1 MEQKFTAISLPAA
14 VRWLFETN
22 GYDVSGPV
30 ERGGVEVELVATQL
44 SGFSEQNVYIE
55 PTVQQVDALRYD
67 EYLAKLTP
75 FRNEPGAQRMIISPA
90 GFAPGVKERA
100 VTEGILTF
108 TYDELFANFERVQP
122 YLSYILGDSRQAK
135 TLQALDEV
143 YEEPNF
149 DDKYGNQWATRHL
162 TEWLHDEDKDRSWL
176 IIVGEY
182 GTGKTAL
189 TEVLQKRWAELYQQG
204 LSPRLPFRIELRD
217 FAKQFD
223 SRGLLHHF
231 LDRNEL
237 THLPVSF
244 VESMISNG
252 RVVLLLDGYDE
263 MAQYLNV
270 RERRACLEALADLA
284 SNGAKGILTSRPNY
298 FTEAEELRVF
308 EVLYQKLSGSH
319 RPMDVLDRAV
329 VEQEREVDSLLERF
343 VLNRVERSL
352 RDLTYEQ
359 TIELVRRRLK
369 DDPEGAEVVTG
380 LLSKVFRNEEDRN
393 VSLSGKPVIIT
404 YLLDVVEELKK
415 DDNEDLERK
424 MSEWDIYNL
433 IVNKLMLRDWARTA
447 TLFPTERLLFLQK
460 LALHTSISQQ
470 KSVNEASFREVV
482 RTVFESKMT
491 RKRIEGVT
499 DAEDSLFDDLR
510 SSTTLTRS
518 TDKSTAQWQFSH
530 NSLREFL
537 LAGYLIDCLVDG
549 KPEPQSVP
557 VTDTMITFVNSM
569 PEEKLQE
576 AYTQLSAL
584 WPSRKMHKGIDQM
597 LTLLWGAK
605 RHNERKNQGV
615 AASLRDL
622 IGDSFDLSNCTLTG
636 VNFSSGDDVDLRN
649 LNASSSIMTDTV
661 FTEVNLAGSNFSE
674 SAIDACVLTNAD
686 VSGADFSNLLMLDT
700 EITGLVCT
708 GANFTNLTK
717 DSTALLRVGKDLHVL
732 DATRLRGY
740 LKRRGAVTDPVNPYF
755 MYCLDQNFDIC
766 EKICRVLLDGAW
778 HQRLGLEQRG
788 ASERNV
794 RLAKKFVQFLISV
807 GHVQIKNG
815 TGGKLIG
822 TTQSGRPV
830 VARLSE
836 NAQIDETLLPFFE
849 QNLSQ

>member
-1 MEQKFTAISLPAA
+1 MEQKFTAITLPEA

-22 GYDVSGPV
+22 GYDVAGPV
-30 ERGGVEVELVATQL
+30 EFDGAAVDLVATQL

-55 PTVQQVDALRYD
+55 ATIQHVDGAKYEEL
-67 EYLAKLTP
+67 LAKLTR
-75 FRNEPGAQRMIISPA
+75 FRTQLGAQRMIISPA
-90 GFAPGVKERA
+90 GFAAGVKESA
-100 VTEGILTF
+100 GAEGILTF
-108 TYDELFANFERVQP
+108 TYNELFANFERVQP

-149 DDKYGNQWATRHL
+149 DDKYGNQWATKHL
-162 TEWLHDEDKDRSWL
+162 TDWLHDEDKDRSWL

-189 TEVLQKRWAELYQQG
+189 TEVLQKRWAELYQKG
-204 LSPRLPFRIELRD
+204 DSPRLPFRIELRD

-237 THLPVSF
+237 AHLPVSF

-308 EVLYQKLSGSH
+308 EVLYQKLGSH
-319 RPMDVLDRAV
+319 RQINVLDRAV

-369 DDPEGAEVVTG
+369 DDPEGASVVTG

-415 DDNEDLERK
+415 DDAGDPEQK

-433 IVNKLMLRDWARTA
+433 IVHKLMLRDWARTS

-460 LALHTSISQQ
+460 LALYTSTSQQ
-470 KSVNEASFREVV
+470 KSVNESSFREVI

-491 RKRIEGVT
+491 KKRVEGVT

-518 TDKSTAQWQFSH
+518 TDKVTAQWQFSH
-530 NSLREFL
+530 NSLREYL

-549 KPEPQSVP
+549 RPEPRSVP

-569 PEEKLQE
+569 PQDKLQE

-597 LTLLWGAK
+597 LILLWGAK
-605 RHNERKNQGV
+605 RHNERKNRSV
-615 AASLRDL
+615 PESLTDL
-622 IGDSFDLSNCTLTG
+622 VGDSLDLSNCTLSG
-636 VNFSSGDDVDLRN
+636 INFSSEDNVTLRG
-649 LNASSSIMTDTV
+649 LNASSSIMTDTD
-661 FTEVNLAGSNFSE
+661 FSRTDLTGSNFSD

-686 VSGADFSNLLMLDT
+686 VTGADFSNLLMLDT

-717 DSTALLRVGKDLHVL
+717 DSTALLKVGKDLHVL

-740 LKRRGAVTDPVNPYF
+740 LKRRGAITDPVNPYF

-794 RLAKKFVQFLISV
+794 KLAKKFVQFLISI

-836 NAQIDETLLPFFE
+836 NAHIDETLLPFFE
-849 QNLSQ
+849 ENLR

>member
-1 MEQKFTAISLPAA
+1 MEQKFTATSLLSA

-22 GYDVSGPV
+22 GYDVSDPV
-30 ERGGVEVELVATQL
+30 ERRGVEVELVATQL

-55 PTVQQVDALRYD
+55 PTVQQVDGVRYD

-100 VTEGILTF
+100 GAEGILTF

-122 YLSYILGDSRQAK
+122 YLSYILGDSIEAK
-135 TLQALDEV
+135 NLQALDEV

-149 DDKYGNQWATRHL
+149 DDKHGKQWATAHL
-162 TEWLHDEDKDRSWL
+162 NDWLRDDDKDRSWL

-189 TEVLQKRWAELYQQG
+189 TEVLQKRWTELYQKG
-204 LSPRLPFRIELRD
+204 VSPRLPFRIELRD
-217 FAKQFD
+217 FTKQFD

-237 THLPVSF
+237 AHLPVAF
-244 VESMISNG
+244 VESMIANG
-252 RVVLLLDGYDE
+252 HVVLLLDGYDE

-284 SNGAKGILTSRPNY
+284 SNGARGILTSRPNY

-308 EVLYQKLSGSH
+308 EVLYKKLGSPH
-319 RPMDVLDRAV
+319 AKTSLNHKIA
-329 VEQEREVDSLLERF
+329 EKEREVDLLLERF

-352 RDLTYEQ
+352 RDLTEEQ

-380 LLSKVFRNEEDRN
+380 LLSKVFRNDEDRN

-404 YLLDVVEELKK
+404 YLLDVVEELK
-415 DDNEDLERK
+415 EDSEEDTEKK

-433 IVNKLMLRDWARTA
+433 IVNKLMLRDWGRTN
-447 TLFPTERLLFLQK
+447 TLDPDERLLFLQQ
-460 LALHTSISQQ
+460 LALYTSISQQ
-470 KSVNEASFREVV
+470 KSLNESSFREVT
-482 RTVFESKMT
+482 RKVFESKIA
-491 RKRIEGVT
+491 RKRIEGAT

-510 SSTTLTRS
+510 TSTTLTAS
-518 TDKSTAQWQFSH
+518 TEKGIAKWQFSH

-569 PEEKLQE
+569 PEEKLRE

-605 RHNERKNQGV
+605 RHNERKNRGV

-636 VNFSSGDDVDLRN
+636 VNFSSGDQVDLRG

-661 FTEVNLAGSNFSE
+661 FTDVDLTGSNFSE

-717 DSTALLRVGKDLHVL
+717 DSTALLKVGKDLHVL

-740 LKRRGAVTDPVNPYF
+740 LKRRGAITDPVNPYF
-755 MYCLDQNFDIC
+755 MFCLDQNFDIC

-849 QNLSQ
+849 QNLNQ